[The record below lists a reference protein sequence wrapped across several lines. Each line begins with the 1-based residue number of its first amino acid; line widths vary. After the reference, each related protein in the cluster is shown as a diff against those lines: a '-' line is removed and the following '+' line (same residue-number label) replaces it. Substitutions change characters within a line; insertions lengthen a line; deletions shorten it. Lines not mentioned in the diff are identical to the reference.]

1 MQYILSQDEYDALT
15 ADTADSLLRETNTKL
30 KLTVDELQSKLSQVQ
45 PSKPVESKPV
55 ESKFDSPFIAAGNK
69 LCLRNYT
76 DFIVLY
82 NGLAKPN
89 LTESDKEIYDYTTKL
104 AEMFNYEPQF
114 ESQKELKAY
123 RVSLQKKNAFTQV
136 LKEGRVYLDFI
147 DKVNHTGGEFKQDSM
162 VFN

>member
-15 ADTADSLLRETNTKL
+15 TSTADSLLRETNTKL
-30 KLTVDELQSKLSQVQ
+30 KLTIDELQSKLSQAQ
-45 PSKPVESKPV
+45 PSKPV

-69 LCLRNYT
+69 LCLRNYI

-147 DKVNHTGGEFKQDSM
+147 DKVNHTGVAFKQDSM

>member
-15 ADTADSLLRETNTKL
+15 ASTADTLLRETNTKL
-30 KLTVDELQSKLSQVQ
+30 KLTVDELQSKLSQAQ
-45 PSKPVESKPV
+45 PSKPI
-55 ESKFDSPFIAAGNK
+55 ESKFDSPFVAAGNK

-89 LTESDKEIYDYTTKL
+89 LTESDKEIYEYVTKL

-147 DKVNHTGGEFKQDSM
+147 DKVNHMGGAFKQDSM

>member
-15 ADTADSLLRETNTKL
+15 TSTADSLLRETNTKL
-30 KLTVDELQSKLSQVQ
+30 KLTVDELQSKLSQAQ
-45 PSKPVESKPV
+45 PSKPV

-69 LCLRNYT
+69 LCLRNYI

-136 LKEGRVYLDFI
+136 LKDGRVYLDFI
-147 DKVNHTGGEFKQDSM
+147 DKVNHMGGAFKQDSM

>member
-45 PSKPVESKPV
+45 PSKHI
-55 ESKFDSPFIAAGNK
+55 ESKFDSPFVAAGYK
-69 LCLRNYT
+69 LCLRSYT

-89 LTESDKEIYDYTTKL
+89 LTESDKEIYEYVTKL
-104 AEMFNYEPQF
+104 AEMFNYKPQF
-114 ESQKELKAY
+114 ESQKELKSY
-123 RVSLQKKNAFTQV
+123 RVSLQKKNIFTQV
-136 LKEGRVYLDFI
+136 LKEGRVYLYFNDN
-147 DKVNHTGGEFKQDSM
+147 VNHTVGEFKQDSM

>member
-45 PSKPVESKPV
+45 PSKPVESK
-55 ESKFDSPFIAAGNK
+55 FDSPFIAAGNK
-69 LCLRNYT
+69 LCLRNYI

-89 LTESDKEIYDYTTKL
+89 LTESEKEIYDYTTKL

-114 ESQKELKAY
+114 ESQKELKSY
-123 RVSLQKKNAFTQV
+123 RVSLQKKNIFTQV
-136 LKEGRVYLDFI
+136 LKEGRVYLYFNDN
-147 DKVNHTGGEFKQDSM
+147 VNHTVGEFKQDSM

>member
-30 KLTVDELQSKLSQVQ
+30 KLTVDELQSKLSQAQ
-45 PSKPVESKPV
+45 PSKPI

-89 LTESDKEIYDYTTKL
+89 LTESDKEIYEYVTKL
-104 AEMFNYEPQF
+104 AEMFNYETQF

-147 DKVNHTGGEFKQDSM
+147 DKVNHTGGAFKQDSM

>member
-15 ADTADSLLRETNTKL
+15 SSTADSLLRETNTKL
-30 KLTVDELQSKLSQVQ
+30 KLTVDELQSKLSQAQ
-45 PSKPVESKPV
+45 PSKPN

-123 RVSLQKKNAFTQV
+123 RVSLQKKNTFTQV

-147 DKVNHTGGEFKQDSM
+147 DKVKNTGGEFKQDTM

>member
-15 ADTADSLLRETNTKL
+15 ASTADSLLRETNTKL

-45 PSKPVESKPV
+45 PSKPI

-69 LCLRNYT
+69 LCLRSYT

-89 LTESDKEIYDYTTKL
+89 LTESDKEIYEYVTKL
-104 AEMFNYEPQF
+104 AEMFNYKPQF
-114 ESQKELKAY
+114 ESQKELKSY
-123 RVSLQKKNAFTQV
+123 RVSLQKKNIFTQV
-136 LKEGRVYLDFI
+136 LKEGRVYLYFNDN
-147 DKVNHTGGEFKQDSM
+147 VNHTVGEFKQDSM

>member
-15 ADTADSLLRETNTKL
+15 ASTADSLLRETNTKL
-30 KLTVDELQSKLSQVQ
+30 KLTVDELQSKLSQTQ
-45 PSKPVESKPV
+45 PSKPI

-136 LKEGRVYLDFI
+136 LKDGRVYLDFI
-147 DKVNHTGGEFKQDSM
+147 DKVNHMGGAFKQDSM

>member
-15 ADTADSLLRETNTKL
+15 SSTGDSLLRETNTKL
-30 KLTVDELQSKLSQVQ
+30 KLTVDELQSKLSQAQ
-45 PSKPVESKPV
+45 PSKPI
-55 ESKFDSPFIAAGNK
+55 ESKFDSPFVAAGNK

-89 LTESDKEIYDYTTKL
+89 LTESDKEIYDYITKL

-147 DKVNHTGGEFKQDSM
+147 DKVNHMGGAFKQDSM

>member
-45 PSKPVESKPV
+45 PSKPI

-69 LCLRNYT
+69 LCLRNYI

-123 RVSLQKKNAFTQV
+123 RVSLQKKDLYNPIVKDGRRYLEFTDA
-136 LKEGRVYLDFI
+136 KF
-147 DKVNHTGGEFKQDSM
+147 
-162 VFN
+162 

>member
-15 ADTADSLLRETNTKL
+15 TSTADSLLRETNTKL
-30 KLTVDELQSKLSQVQ
+30 KLTVDELQSKLSQAQ
-45 PSKPVESKPV
+45 PSKPV

-89 LTESDKEIYDYTTKL
+89 LTESDKEIYDYTTKS

-123 RVSLQKKNAFTQV
+123 RVSLQKKNIFIQV

-147 DKVNHTGGEFKQDSM
+147 DKVNHMGGAFKQDSM

>member
-15 ADTADSLLRETNTKL
+15 ASTADSLLRETNTKL
-30 KLTVDELQSKLSQVQ
+30 KLTVDELQSKLSQAQ
-45 PSKPVESKPV
+45 PSKPI

-89 LTESDKEIYDYTTKL
+89 LTESDKEIYDYITKL

-147 DKVNHTGGEFKQDSM
+147 DKVNHMGGAFKQGSM

>member
-15 ADTADSLLRETNTKL
+15 ASTGDTLLRETNTKL
-30 KLTVDELQSKLSQVQ
+30 KLTVDELQSKLSEVQ
-45 PSKPVESKPV
+45 PSKPI

-123 RVSLQKKNAFTQV
+123 RVSLQKKKLFTAAI
-136 LKEGRVYLDFI
+136 KEGRVYLEFTDRPI
-147 DKVNHTGGEFKQDSM
+147 PTAGEFKQDTM

>member
-15 ADTADSLLRETNTKL
+15 TSTADSLLRETNTKL
-30 KLTVDELQSKLSQVQ
+30 KLTVDELQSKLSQAQ
-45 PSKPVESKPV
+45 PSKPV

-89 LTESDKEIYDYTTKL
+89 LTESDKEIYDYITKL

-123 RVSLQKKNAFTQV
+123 RVSLQKKNIFIQV

-147 DKVNHTGGEFKQDSM
+147 DKVNHMGGAFKQDSM

>member
-30 KLTVDELQSKLSQVQ
+30 KLTVDELQSKLSQAQ
-45 PSKPVESKPV
+45 PSKPV

-69 LCLRNYT
+69 LCLRNYR

-123 RVSLQKKNAFTQV
+123 RVSLQKKNIFTQV
-136 LKEGRVYLDFI
+136 LKEGRVYLYFNDN
-147 DKVNHTGGEFKQDSM
+147 VNHTVGEFKQDSM

>member
-30 KLTVDELQSKLSQVQ
+30 KLTVDELQSKLSQAQ
-45 PSKPVESKPV
+45 PSKPI

-136 LKEGRVYLDFI
+136 LKEGRVYLEFT
-147 DKVNHTGGEFKQDSM
+147 DKSIPTAGAFKQDSM

>member
-15 ADTADSLLRETNTKL
+15 TSTADSLLRETNTKL
-30 KLTVDELQSKLSQVQ
+30 KLTVDELQSKLSQAQ
-45 PSKPVESKPV
+45 PSKPV

-69 LCLRNYT
+69 LCLRNYI

-114 ESQKELKAY
+114 ESQKELKSY
-123 RVSLQKKNAFTQV
+123 RVSLQKKNIFTQV
-136 LKEGRVYLDFI
+136 LKEGRVYL
-147 DKVNHTGGEFKQDSM
+147 M
-162 VFN
+162 L

>member
-15 ADTADSLLRETNTKL
+15 TSTADSLLRETNTKL
-30 KLTVDELQSKLSQVQ
+30 KLTVDELQSKLSQAQ
-45 PSKPVESKPV
+45 PSKPI
-55 ESKFDSPFIAAGNK
+55 ESKFNSPFVAAGNK

-136 LKEGRVYLDFI
+136 LKDGRVYLDFI
-147 DKVNHTGGEFKQDSM
+147 DKVNHMGGAFKQDSM

>member
-15 ADTADSLLRETNTKL
+15 ASTADTLLRETNTKL
-30 KLTVDELQSKLSQVQ
+30 KLTVDELQSKLSQAQ
-45 PSKPVESKPV
+45 PSKPI
-55 ESKFDSPFIAAGNK
+55 ESKFDSPFIATGNK

-89 LTESDKEIYDYTTKL
+89 LTESDKEIYDYITKL

-147 DKVNHTGGEFKQDSM
+147 DKVNHMGGAFKQDSM

>member
-15 ADTADSLLRETNTKL
+15 ASTADSLLRETNTKL
-30 KLTVDELQSKLSQVQ
+30 KLTVDELQSKLSQAQ
-45 PSKPVESKPV
+45 PSKPV

-69 LCLRNYT
+69 LCLRNYI

>member
-30 KLTVDELQSKLSQVQ
+30 KLTVDELQSKLSQAQ
-45 PSKPVESKPV
+45 PSKPV

-69 LCLRNYT
+69 LCLRNYI

-136 LKEGRVYLDFI
+136 LKDGRVYLDFI
-147 DKVNHTGGEFKQDSM
+147 DKVKHTGGEFKQDSM

>member
-15 ADTADSLLRETNTKL
+15 SSTGDSLLRETNTKL
-30 KLTVDELQSKLSQVQ
+30 KLTVDELQSKLSQAQ
-45 PSKPVESKPV
+45 PSKPV

-123 RVSLQKKNAFTQV
+123 RVSLQKKNIFTQI
-136 LKEGRVYLDFI
+136 LKEGRVYLYFN
-147 DKVNHTGGEFKQDSM
+147 DKVNHTGEAFKQDSM

>member
-15 ADTADSLLRETNTKL
+15 ADTTDSLLRETNTKL
-30 KLTVDELQSKLSQVQ
+30 KLTVDELQSKLSQAQ
-45 PSKPVESKPV
+45 PSKPV

-69 LCLRNYT
+69 LCLRNYI

-89 LTESDKEIYDYTTKL
+89 LTESDKEIYEYVTKL
-104 AEMFNYEPQF
+104 AEMFNYKPQF

-123 RVSLQKKNAFTQV
+123 RVSLQKKNIFTQI
-136 LKEGRVYLDFI
+136 LKEGRVYLYFI
-147 DKVNHTGGEFKQDSM
+147 DKVNHTGGAFKQDSM

>member
-15 ADTADSLLRETNTKL
+15 ASTADSLLRETNTKL

-45 PSKPVESKPV
+45 PSNPI

-69 LCLRNYT
+69 LCLRNYI

-147 DKVNHTGGEFKQDSM
+147 DKVNHTGVAFKQDSM

>member
-15 ADTADSLLRETNTKL
+15 ASTADSLLRETNTKL
-30 KLTVDELQSKLSQVQ
+30 KLTVDELQSKLSQAQ
-45 PSKPVESKPV
+45 PAKPI

-69 LCLRNYT
+69 LCLRNYI

-147 DKVNHTGGEFKQDSM
+147 DKVNHTSGAFKQDSM

>member
-30 KLTVDELQSKLSQVQ
+30 KLTVDELQSKLSQAQ
-45 PSKPVESKPV
+45 PSKPV
-55 ESKFDSPFIAAGNK
+55 ESKFDSPFVAAGNK
-69 LCLRNYT
+69 LCLRNYI

-147 DKVNHTGGEFKQDSM
+147 DKVNHTGGAFKQNSM

>member
-15 ADTADSLLRETNTKL
+15 ADTTDSLLRETNTKL
-30 KLTVDELQSKLSQVQ
+30 KLTVDELQSKLSQAQ
-45 PSKPVESKPV
+45 PSKPV

-69 LCLRNYT
+69 LCLRNYI

-89 LTESDKEIYDYTTKL
+89 LTESDKEIYEYVTKL
-104 AEMFNYEPQF
+104 AEMFNYKPQF

-123 RVSLQKKNAFTQV
+123 RVSLQKKNIFTQV

-147 DKVNHTGGEFKQDSM
+147 DKVNHMGGAFKQDSM

>member
-15 ADTADSLLRETNTKL
+15 TSTADSLLRETNTKL
-30 KLTVDELQSKLSQVQ
+30 KLTVDELQSKLSQAQ
-45 PSKPVESKPV
+45 PSKPV

-123 RVSLQKKNAFTQV
+123 RVSLQKKNTFIQV

-147 DKVNHTGGEFKQDSM
+147 DKVNHTGGAFKQGSM

>member
-30 KLTVDELQSKLSQVQ
+30 KLTVDELQSKLSQAQ
-45 PSKPVESKPV
+45 PSKPT

-69 LCLRNYT
+69 LCLRNYI

-136 LKEGRVYLDFI
+136 LKDGRVYLDFI
-147 DKVNHTGGEFKQDSM
+147 DKVNHTGGAFKQDSM